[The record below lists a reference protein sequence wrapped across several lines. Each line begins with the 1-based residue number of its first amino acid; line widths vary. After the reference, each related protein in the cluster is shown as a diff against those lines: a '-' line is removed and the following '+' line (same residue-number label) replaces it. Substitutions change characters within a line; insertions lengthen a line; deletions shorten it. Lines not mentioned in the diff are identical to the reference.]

1 MRQLH
6 MIKRYSELKQSLDP
20 RSTGWLSPEGKFY
33 PLEDYSAH
41 IELAKDIVDTLN
53 IPKTSNSYNTLLE
66 NNWIRISGSSA
77 FPPVVC
83 FEFAGT
89 AEDKKQV
96 LKQAYKY
103 YYGNIF
109 VDKARKENLDDRVY
123 FQGSID
129 DFWKWSGN
137 KSVTS
142 KKKKEMITRYSDIIK
157 KKTPLYTPGE
167 IDEDNPYSGMYA
179 WLSGRGRHYLQ
190 ENEKVPMPSET
201 PEIFHTVWFH
211 KGNKKKGT
219 PWKEAWFTRQL
230 EGAGISYS
238 NEGGGNLHPA
248 YLLAKKPYY
257 IGSSFFEV
265 SEKLKNELKA
275 KGYDVIIGDNQANG
289 DVAYVLN
296 PSIIFDVLE

>member
-1 MRQLH
+1 

-20 RSTGWLSPEGKFY
+20 RATGWLSPEGKFY

-53 IPKTSNSYNTLLE
+53 IPRTSNSYNTLLE
-66 NNWIRISGSSA
+66 NDWIRVSGSSA

-109 VDKARKENLDDRVY
+109 VDKAQKDNLDNRVY

-142 KKKKEMITRYSDIIK
+142 KKRMKK
-157 KKTPLYTPGE
+157 
-167 IDEDNPYSGMYA
+167 
-179 WLSGRGRHYLQ
+179 
-190 ENEKVPMPSET
+190 
-201 PEIFHTVWFH
+201 
-211 KGNKKKGT
+211 
-219 PWKEAWFTRQL
+219 
-230 EGAGISYS
+230 
-238 NEGGGNLHPA
+238 
-248 YLLAKKPYY
+248 
-257 IGSSFFEV
+257 
-265 SEKLKNELKA
+265 
-275 KGYDVIIGDNQANG
+275 
-289 DVAYVLN
+289 
-296 PSIIFDVLE
+296 